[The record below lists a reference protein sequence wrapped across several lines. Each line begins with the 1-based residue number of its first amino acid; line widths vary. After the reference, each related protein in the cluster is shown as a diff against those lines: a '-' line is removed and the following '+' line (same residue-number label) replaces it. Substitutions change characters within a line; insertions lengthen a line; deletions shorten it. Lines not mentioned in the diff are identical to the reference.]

1 MKFETEAKLIIDKI
15 VKGNWRSVDEE
26 IKEIAECLN
35 DLVNNECDKCGY
47 KNCEEYAR
55 EKCPE
60 PDYTKE
66 DNLD

>member
-35 DLVNNECDKCGY
+35 DLVDNECNKCDKINPDCI
-47 KNCEEYAR
+47 EIS
-55 EKCPE
+55 E
-60 PDYTKE
+60 PDYSPE
-66 DNLD
+66 DLD